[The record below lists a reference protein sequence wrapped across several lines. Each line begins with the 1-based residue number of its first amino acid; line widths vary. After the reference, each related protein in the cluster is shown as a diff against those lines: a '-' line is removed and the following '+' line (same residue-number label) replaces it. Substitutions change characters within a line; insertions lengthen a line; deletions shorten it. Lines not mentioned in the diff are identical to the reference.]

1 MRLNRGVKSPP
12 TGSGMPWVAGDE
24 ADGPLDHFNTVRS
37 FAKWPSV
44 PKDMIE
50 HAISQVTKMYGDFS
64 AQRERPR
71 ERCRTSRP
79 RLHVALLRS

>member
-1 MRLNRGVKSPP
+1 
-12 TGSGMPWVAGDE
+12 MPWVAGDE

-50 HAISQVTKMYGDFS
+50 HAISQVTKCRDARLGGTIHNLQDIWGSDPGNVWAVGDG
-64 AQRERPR
+64 E
-71 ERCRTSRP
+71 TI
-79 RLHVALLRS
+79 LRWSP